1 MKIPWQERKK
11 TIRSQSLSLFF
22 FISSLFWRITFF
34 HELVSPSPKIML
46 KPKYVVA

>member
-1 MKIPWQERKK
+1 MAREKKNNNKPIP
-11 TIRSQSLSLFF
+11 LSIFF